1 MKQGRFE
8 EAIAV
13 LKGVSYTNKRRGSS
27 ESHLKSYQRAQELI
41 MEAYNNSMMKPINHS
56 LADSSNESNN
66 FMNPNTIT
74 DEMEDSTVAYN
85 HKEATSNV
93 EEGKACA
100 VKYNHNMSSMV
111 AAAWMFACS
120 NSSQRVVNDENYR
133 NYNILDDGSDQYA
146 NGEEEIRSDPCF
158 HQSNTGY
165 EECMSG
171 DASFPTSYFK
181 SQVLQEP
188 SLVLR
193 RLPVFQDLTIPGSAA

>member
-13 LKGVSYTNKRRGSS
+13 LKDVSYTNKCRGSS

-41 MEAYNNSMMKPINHS
+41 VEAYNNSIMKPIDHS
-56 LADSSNESNN
+56 LSDSFNDSNN
-66 FMNPNTIT
+66 FMNRTNIT
-74 DEMEDSTVAYN
+74 DEMEDSTVTYN

-93 EEGKACA
+93 EEGKASA
-100 VKYNHNMSSMV
+100 VKYNRNMSSMV

-120 NSSQRVVNDENYR
+120 NSSQRVINDEEYR
-133 NYNILDDGSDQYA
+133 NSYTIDGGSALYA
-146 NGEEEIRSDPCF
+146 NGEEELRSDPCF

-171 DASFPTSYFK
+171 DASFPISYFK